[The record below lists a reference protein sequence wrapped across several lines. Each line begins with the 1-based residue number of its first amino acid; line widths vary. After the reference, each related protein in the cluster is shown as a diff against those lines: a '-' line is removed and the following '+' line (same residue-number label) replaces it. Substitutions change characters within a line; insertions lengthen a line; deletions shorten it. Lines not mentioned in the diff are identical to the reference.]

1 MRIVVHDYG
10 GYPFTLQLAD
20 ELARRGH
27 VVDYLFSQGVI
38 TPKADVFRDKVDIR
52 NSALTPLA
60 TTGDQ
65 AAGMRRLSRERR
77 YSRTLAGH
85 IHHRKP
91 DVVLSANCSMEVQGA
106 ALEAARRVGAAFV
119 FWMQDVYSMAVGRL
133 LGRRLKIAG
142 AIAERYYGRLEKAV
156 ARDADAIIPISEEF
170 LPTLKRWNINE
181 DRLFPID
188 NWAPLET
195 VLPPQHNAWA
205 AEHGLQHHYVVLYSG
220 TLGRKH
226 DPALLIELARSNPA
240 ATVVIAAEGVGMK
253 WLRRQ
258 NELPTNLRLMPLQ
271 PALRLP
277 EMLATADVLVALLQ
291 TDASDF
297 SVPSKVLTYL
307 AAGRPIVAAIP
318 RDNPAARAIVRAQ
331 AGRVVE
337 PHDAKGFAAAV
348 AQLLS
353 SQRNRIH
360 AGRHARAFAEDH
372 FDIESIA
379 VRFEDVLLTART
391 ARR

>member
-1 MRIVVHDYG
+1 
-10 GYPFTLQLAD
+10 
-20 ELARRGH
+20 
-27 VVDYLFSQGVI
+27 
-38 TPKADVFRDKVDIR
+38 
-52 NSALTPLA
+52 
-60 TTGDQ
+60 
-65 AAGMRRLSRERR
+65 
-77 YSRTLAGH
+77 
-85 IHHRKP
+85 
-91 DVVLSANCSMEVQGA
+91 MEVQGA